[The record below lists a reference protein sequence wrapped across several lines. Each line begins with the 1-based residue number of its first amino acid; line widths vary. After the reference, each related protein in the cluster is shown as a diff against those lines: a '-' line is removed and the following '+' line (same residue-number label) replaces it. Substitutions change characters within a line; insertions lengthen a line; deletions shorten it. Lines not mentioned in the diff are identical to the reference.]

1 MLKKI
6 LKLDEELAQD
16 VPRSHKVH
24 SVAALFDTPDEITHA
39 AKETSNAGY
48 DKFDVYTPYP
58 VHGMDAAM
66 GMKDTNI
73 GKFAFLAGLTGITVA
88 VSMIGWMS
96 GIDYQNIIGGKPYF
110 NLTASIPIMFE
121 LTILLTGLFCVFG
134 MLLLWNKLPQI
145 SNSLHDTNFMKYA
158 SSTRFGVAIEA
169 EDAQFDLD
177 KVKSFLAG
185 VGGKD
190 IEVVYY
196 PEENIQKT
204 TPIFEKKFIYLLIAV
219 AVVTALGGYG
229 AIGKLV
235 NILPY
240 DWMHNQFRVNPQTRS
255 DIFKDGRSMQRPVD
269 GTVARGFMPY
279 EYTGMPDSLVKLL
292 SNPVPMSEFSI
303 ERGKKQYNTYC
314 SPCHGYFGAG
324 DSRLNGQFP
333 NPPTLHSKKVRDWAD
348 GNIYN
353 VMTNGQNVMPSYAK
367 QISRDDRWAIVNYIR
382 VLQRAENAK
391 DTDLP

>member
-16 VPRSHKVH
+16 VPRSNKVH
-24 SVAALFDTPDEITHA
+24 SVTAIFNTPDEIIHA
-39 AKETSNAGY
+39 ARETSNAGY
-48 DKFDVYTPYP
+48 DKYDVYTPYP

-66 GMKDTNI
+66 RLKDTMV
-73 GKFAFLAGLTGITVA
+73 GKFAFVAGLAGLTTA
-88 VSMIGWMS
+88 VSMIGYMS
-96 GIDYQNIIGGKPYF
+96 GIDYKNIIGGKPYF
-110 NLTASIPIMFE
+110 NLTASVPIMFE
-121 LTILLTGLFCVFG
+121 LTILLTGVLSIFG

-145 SNSLHDTNFMKYA
+145 SNPLHDTDFMKWA
-158 SSTRFGVAIEA
+158 STEKYGIAIEA
-169 EDAQFDLD
+169 DDAQFDIE

-190 IEVVYY
+190 VGVVYF
-196 PEENIQKT
+196 PEENLVKR
-204 TPIFEKKFIYLLIAV
+204 TPIFEKKFIYLLIVV
-219 AVVTALGGYG
+219 AIVTALGGYG

-240 DWMHNQFRVNPQTRS
+240 DWMHNQFKVTPQQPSTL
-255 DIFKDGRSMQRPVD
+255 FKDGRSMQRPVD

-303 ERGKKQYNTYC
+303 ERGKKQFNTYC
-314 SPCHGYFGAG
+314 SPCHGYFGQG

>member
-16 VPRSHKVH
+16 VPRSNKVH
-24 SVAALFDTPDEITHA
+24 SVTAIFETPDEIIHA
-39 AKETSNAGY
+39 AEETSKAGY
-48 DKFDVYTPYP
+48 DKYDVYTPYP

-66 GMKDTNI
+66 NLKDTVI
-73 GKFAFLAGLTGITVA
+73 GRFSFVAGLAGLTAA

-96 GIDYQNIIGGKPYF
+96 GVDYKNIIGGKPYF

-121 LTILLTGLFCVFG
+121 LTVLISGVLSIFG
-134 MLLLWNKLPQI
+134 MLILWNKLPQI
-145 SNSLHDTNFMKYA
+145 SNPLHDTDFMKWV
-158 SSTRFGVAIEA
+158 STEKYGVAIEA
-169 EDAQFDLD
+169 EDSQFNLEEA
-177 KVKSFLAG
+177 KAFLAG
-185 VGGKD
+185 IGGRDVG
-190 IEVVYY
+190 VVYF
-196 PEENIQKT
+196 PEENIQKD
-204 TPIFEKKFIYLLIAV
+204 TPIFEKKFIYTLIIV
-219 AVVTALGGYG
+219 AIVTALGAYG
-229 AIGKLV
+229 LIGKVV

-240 DWMHNQFRVNPQTRS
+240 DWMHAQFRVNPQTKS

-292 SNPVPMSEFSI
+292 SNPIPMSEGSI

-314 SPCHGYFGAG
+314 SPCHGNFGAG
-324 DSRLNGQFP
+324 DSRLKGQFP
-333 NPPTLHSKKVRDWAD
+333 NPPTLHSKKARDWSD

-353 VMTNGQNVMPSYAK
+353 VITNGQNVMPSYAK

-382 VLQRAENAK
+382 ILQRAENAL

>member
-6 LKLDEELAQD
+6 LKLDEDLAKD
-16 VPRSHKVH
+16 GPRSSKVH
-24 SVAALFDTPDEITHA
+24 SVAALFDTPDEIIHA
-39 AKETSNAGY
+39 AAETSNAGY
-48 DKFDVYTPYP
+48 DKYDVYTPYP

-66 GMKDTNI
+66 RMKETVI
-73 GKFAFLAGLTGITVA
+73 GKFAFLAGFTGVSLAVA
-88 VSMIGWMS
+88 MIGYMS
-96 GIDYQNIIGGKPYF
+96 GFDYKNIIGGKPFF
-110 NLTASIPIMFE
+110 NLPASIPIMFE
-121 LTILLTGLFCVFG
+121 LTVLISGLFCVFG

-145 SNSLHDTNFMKYA
+145 SNPLHDTNFMKYT

-169 EDAQFDLD
+169 SDAQFDVD

-196 PEENIQKT
+196 PEENIVPQ
-204 TPIFEKKFIYLLIAV
+204 TPIFNRQFIYTLILV
-219 AVVTALGGYG
+219 AIVTALGTYG

-235 NILPY
+235 NILPF
-240 DWMHNQFRVNPQTRS
+240 DWMHSQFKVNPQNTS
-255 DIFKDGRSMQRPVD
+255 TLFKDGRSMQRPVD
-269 GTVARGFMPY
+269 GTVARGYMPY

-292 SNPVPMSEFSI
+292 SNPVPMDEKSI
-303 ERGKKQYNTYC
+303 TRGKKQYNTYC

-333 NPPTLHSKKVRDWAD
+333 NPPTLHSKKVREWAD

-353 VMTNGQNVMPSYAK
+353 VMTNGQNTMPSYAK

>member
-6 LKLDEELAQD
+6 KKLDEELAKD
-16 VPRSHKVH
+16 GPRSTKVH
-24 SVAALFDTPDEITHA
+24 SVTALFNTPDEIIHA
-39 AKETSNAGY
+39 AEETSKAGY
-48 DKFDVYTPYP
+48 DKYDVYTPYP

-66 GMKDTNI
+66 NLKDTMI
-73 GKFAFLAGLTGITVA
+73 GKFSFLGGLTGVTAA
-88 VSMIGWMS
+88 VTMIGWMS
-96 GIDYQNIIGGKPYF
+96 GVDYKNIIGGKPYF

-121 LTILLTGLFCVFG
+121 LTVLLAGIFSVFG
-134 MLLLWNKLPQI
+134 LLLLWNKLPQI
-145 SNSLHDTNFMKYA
+145 SNPLHDTNFMKWT
-158 SSTRFGVAIEA
+158 SSEKYGVAIEA
-169 EDAQFDLD
+169 EDAQFDLE
-177 KVKSFLAG
+177 KVKAFLAG
-185 VGGKD
+185 LGGRE

-196 PEENIQKT
+196 PEENLIKP
-204 TPIFEKKFIYLLIAV
+204 PIFEKKFIYLLAV
-219 AVVTALGGYG
+219 VAIVTALGTYG

-240 DWMHNQFRVNPQTRS
+240 DWMHKQFKVTPQQPS
-255 DIFKDGRSMQRPVD
+255 DLFKDGRSMQRPVD

-292 SNPVPMSEFSI
+292 SNPVAMNEKSI
-303 ERGKKQYNTYC
+303 ERGKKQFNTYC
-314 SPCHGYFGAG
+314 SPCHGYFGQG

-333 NPPTLHSKKVRDWAD
+333 NPPTLHSKKVREWAD

-367 QISRDDRWAIVNYIR
+367 QISREDRWSIVNYIR

>member
-16 VPRSHKVH
+16 VPRSTKVH
-24 SVAALFDTPDEITHA
+24 SVAAIFDTPDEIIHA
-39 AKETSNAGY
+39 AEETTKSYEN
-48 DKFDVYTPYP
+48 FDVYTPYP
-58 VHGMDAAM
+58 LHGMDAAM
-66 GMKDTNI
+66 NLKDTMI
-73 GKFAFLAGLTGITVA
+73 GKFSFLGGLTGVTAA
-88 VSMIGWMS
+88 VSMIGYMS
-96 GIDYQNIIGGKPYF
+96 GMDYKNIIGGKPYF

-121 LTILLTGLFCVFG
+121 LTVLIAGIFSVFG
-134 MLLLWNKLPQI
+134 LLLLWNKLPQI
-145 SNSLHDTNFMKYA
+145 SNPLHDTNFMKWT
-158 SSTRFGVAIEA
+158 SSEKYGVAIEA
-169 EDAQFDLD
+169 VDPLFDVE
-177 KVKSFLAG
+177 KVKAFLAG
-185 VGGKD
+185 LGGKQ

-196 PEENIQKT
+196 PEENLEKP
-204 TPIFEKKFIYLLIAV
+204 PIFEKKFIYLLVVV
-219 AVVTALGGYG
+219 AIVTALSTYG
-229 AIGKLV
+229 AIGKVV

-240 DWMHNQFRVNPQTRS
+240 DWMHNQFRVNPQTKS

-279 EYTGMPDSLVKLL
+279 EYAGMPDSVVKLL
-292 SNPVPMSEFSI
+292 SNPVPMNEFYI
-303 ERGKKQYNTYC
+303 ARGKKQFNTYC

-333 NPPTLHSKKVRDWAD
+333 SPPTLHSKKVTEWAD

-367 QISRDDRWAIVNYIR
+367 QVSREDRWAIVNYIR

>member
-6 LKLDEELAQD
+6 IKLDEELAKD
-16 VPRSHKVH
+16 GPRSNKVH
-24 SVAALFDTPDEITHA
+24 SVTAIFDKPDDIIHA
-39 AKETSNAGY
+39 AEETSQEY
-48 DKFDVYTPYP
+48 EHFDVYTPYP

-66 GMKDTNI
+66 GLKDTII
-73 GKFAFLAGLTGITVA
+73 GKFSFLAGVTGLTIA
-88 VSMIGWMS
+88 VSMIYFMS
-96 GIDYQNIIGGKPYF
+96 GMDYKNIIGGKPYF

-121 LTILLTGLFCVFG
+121 LTILLTGVLSIFG

-145 SNSLHDTNFMKYA
+145 SNPLHDTDFMKWV
-158 SSTRFGVAIEA
+158 STEKYGIAVEA
-169 EDAQFDLD
+169 EDPAFDIE
-177 KVKSFLAG
+177 KVKAFLSKI
-185 VGGKD
+185 GGKD
-190 IEVVYY
+190 IGVVYY
-196 PEENIQKT
+196 PEENLVKP
-204 TPIFEKKFIYLLIAV
+204 PIFEKKFIYLLIVV
-219 AVVTALGGYG
+219 AIVTALGGYG

-240 DWMHNQFRVNPQTRS
+240 DWMHNQFRLNPQTRS

-269 GTVARGFMPY
+269 GTVARGFLPY
-279 EYTGMPDSLVKLL
+279 EYTGMPDSVVKLL
-292 SNPVPMSEFSI
+292 SNPVAMNEKSI
-303 ERGKKQYNTYC
+303 ERGKKQFNTYC
-314 SPCHGYFGAG
+314 SPCHGYFGQG

-333 NPPTLHSKKVRDWAD
+333 NPPTLHSKKVTEWAD

-367 QISRDDRWAIVNYIR
+367 QISREDRWAIVNYIR